1 MMLIC
6 LSKEEKI
13 KKRKYLSQLED
24 IVGQPKRTFRLVA
37 ATSTKLKNEY
47 HMQEK
52 HLISQTGAKDLNN
65 ILEGDRR

>member
-47 HMQEK
+47 HMK
-52 HLISQTGAKDLNN
+52 HNAGKTPHLTNQC
-65 ILEGDRR
+65 